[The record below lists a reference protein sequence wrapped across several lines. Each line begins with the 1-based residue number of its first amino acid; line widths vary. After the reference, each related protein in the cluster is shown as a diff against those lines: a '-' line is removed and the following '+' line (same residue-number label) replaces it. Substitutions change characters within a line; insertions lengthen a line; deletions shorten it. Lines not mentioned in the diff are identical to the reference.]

1 MCLIGSHAVESA
13 AANGCQQQADVA
25 DGRDHS
31 GASSNVVP
39 VTRRRASATRARSS
53 RRRTNPSRWRTPPT
67 STRDAT
73 D

>member
-31 GASSNVVP
+31 GASSNVETTVQHQFDGQ
-39 VTRRRASATRARSS
+39 RCCRFGRLRRASLFADRSQ
-53 RRRTNPSRWRTPPT
+53 
-67 STRDAT
+67 
-73 D
+73 